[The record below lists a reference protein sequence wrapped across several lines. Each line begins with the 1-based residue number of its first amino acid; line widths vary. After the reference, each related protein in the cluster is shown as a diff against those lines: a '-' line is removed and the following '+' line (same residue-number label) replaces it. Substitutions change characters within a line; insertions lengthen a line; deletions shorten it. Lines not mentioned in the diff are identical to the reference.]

1 MSEEN
6 VSFEQLLNDSMKESK
21 KLEKI
26 TEGTVINVNDKGEVF
41 VDLNYKADGII
52 PKSEYSFDVNADPK
66 KELKPGDKI
75 TVQVLKLNDGEG
87 NVLLSYKKIRSA
99 EAKKKQE
106 EEMAKFWEQADVGD
120 KYEGTVSSICS
131 YGAFID
137 INGVQGLLHIS
148 EISWDRDAKV
158 GDILK
163 EGQKVNITIKELD
176 KENKRMKLSY
186 DEKGENPWNTVDSKV
201 GDIVKVTIKKM
212 MPFGAFAEIKEG
224 IEGLI
229 HISQISTARITKPED
244 VLSIG
249 QQVNAKIID
258 MDLENK
264 KIELSIRELEG
275 TSNEYTNQE
284 ENTEVIKGE

>member
-1 MSEEN
+1 MNEEN

-26 TEGTVINVNDKGEVF
+26 TEGTVIDVNDKGEVF

-99 EAKKKQE
+99 EAKKIQE
-106 EEMAKFWEQADVGD
+106 ENTRKFWENAEVGN
-120 KYEGTVSSICS
+120 KYEGIVSSICS

-148 EISWDRDAKV
+148 EISWNRDAKV
-158 GDILK
+158 QDILQV
-163 EGQKVNITIKELD
+163 GQKINITIKELD

-186 DEKGENPWNTVDSKV
+186 DGKGEDPWNTLDNKV
-201 GDIVKVTIKKM
+201 GDVVKVTIKKM

-224 IEGLI
+224 VEGLI
-229 HISQISTARITKPED
+229 HVSQISTERIAKPED

-249 QQVNAKIID
+249 QEVNSKIID
-258 MDLENK
+258 MDIENK

-275 TSNEYTNQE
+275 TSSEYSSEDKENKE
-284 ENTEVIKGE
+284 EN